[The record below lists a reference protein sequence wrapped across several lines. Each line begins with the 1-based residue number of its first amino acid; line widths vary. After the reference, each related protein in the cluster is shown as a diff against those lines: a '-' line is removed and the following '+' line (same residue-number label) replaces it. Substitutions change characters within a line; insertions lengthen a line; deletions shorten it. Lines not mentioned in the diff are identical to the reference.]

1 MAKGAGISR
10 ASYFDRQAV
19 IDAVGKA
26 RAQVLSKFGAFVRR
40 KARTSIRPI
49 TRYRSESAMP
59 EWLKKGYLQAKA
71 ITKRQGKPA
80 PKKPRRHSA
89 PGEPPRSIVGL
100 LRENIEF
107 SYDSQSRSVVA
118 GPVRLPRGGQA
129 PEMLEYGGRETIR
142 TKKGARSV
150 TYAPR
155 PYMAPAQAETLG
167 KVGPLWANSVRG

>member
-1 MAKGAGISR
+1 MAKGAGIGR

-26 RAQVLSKFGAFVRR
+26 RAKVLSKFGAFVRR
-40 KARTSIRPI
+40 KARSSIRPI

-59 EWLKKGYLQAKA
+59 AWLQKSYRRTKA
-71 ITKRQGKPA
+71 IAKRQGKPA

-107 SYDSQSRSVVA
+107 SYDASSRSVVV
-118 GPVRLPRGGQA
+118 GPAKLPRGSLA
-129 PEMLEYGGRETIR
+129 PEVLEYGGRETIR
-142 TKKGARSV
+142 SKKGARSV
-150 TYAPR
+150 TYAAR
-155 PYMAPAQAETLG
+155 PYMAPAQAETLS
-167 KVGPLWANSVRG
+167 KVGSLWANAVRG